1 MATIRPSKPCKKAG
15 CHCDAVKQGYCLPH
29 FKEYQRN
36 KPRSWTNVND
46 RGYTYQWRLARKVF
60 LIEHPL
66 CVECGRPATDVD
78 HIIPHE
84 GDQALFWNRLNWQA
98 LCHECHSRKTMKEI
112 HARMRKGTPKGE

>member
-1 MATIRPSKPCKKAG
+1 MATIRPNKLCKKAG
-15 CHCDAVKQGYCLPH
+15 CHCDAVKHGYCLPH
-29 FKEYQRN
+29 FLEYQRN
-36 KPRSWTNVND
+36 KPRLWSNVNA
-46 RGYTYQWRLARKVF
+46 RGYTYKWQQARKVF

-112 HARMRKGTPKGE
+112 RERRRTPRGSN